1 MKKLANKYFLTIMFF
16 LIFSINTSLSPI
28 FSHSRFSRI
37 WGLWFVI
44 FSTFTMFANEYLA
57 NHAKVNISK
66 RKLKVTAGIVSLIII
81 LVVFLFFGFWTD
93 WSYL

>member
-1 MKKLANKYFLTIMFF
+1 MKKLANKYYLTIMFF
-16 LIFSINTSLSPI
+16 LITSITTLSPI
-28 FSHSRFSRI
+28 FIRSRSGRI
-37 WGLWFVI
+37 WRLWFII

-57 NHAKVNISK
+57 NNAKVNISK

-81 LVVFLFFGFWTD
+81 LAVFLFFGFWTD